1 MLIALHKV
9 LGPNN
14 TTRVLVNPQFIYQV
28 IDEGEYTVVYTY
40 SMTRLVVTET
50 MEQIEELVS
59 SKTQSRGEIAE

>member
-9 LGPNN
+9 LGPTTN
-14 TTRVLVNPQFIYQV
+14 TRVLVNPQFIYQV

-59 SKTQSRGEIAE
+59 SKTHADAKRMR